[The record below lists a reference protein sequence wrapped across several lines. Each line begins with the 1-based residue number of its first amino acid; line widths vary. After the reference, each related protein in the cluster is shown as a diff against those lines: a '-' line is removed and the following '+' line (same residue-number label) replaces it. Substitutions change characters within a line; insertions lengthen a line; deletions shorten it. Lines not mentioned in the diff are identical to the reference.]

1 MTLHRLPRSVPP
13 LPVLLADLG
22 NPTTREVARALG
34 VTERTVWRWL
44 ADGAAPRPATLALF
58 WLTSWGWS
66 CVESEARRAIDDA
79 RGYASALRTELDAL
93 RVELARVLSLG
104 EFGSAN
110 SPSAVHVE
118 HQPDD
123 EPQDDGRR
131 DGGREIGPARRVPV
145 SVGKVVQLFPRA
157 HHHDD
162 AERGRA

>member
-1 MTLHRLPRSVPP
+1 MLTRLPRQ
-13 LPVLLADLG
+13 LPAFPDLLADLG
-22 NPTTREVARALG
+22 NPGAAVLARALG
-34 VTERTVWRWL
+34 VTDRTVRRWL
-44 ADGAAPRPATLALF
+44 VDGNAPRPVLLALF
-58 WLTSWGWS
+58 WLTRWGQ
-66 CVESEARRAIDDA
+66 SEVACEAHNSAVMHAGMVGCLQREIASLRR
-79 RGYASALRTELDAL
+79 ELG
-93 RVELARVLSLG
+93 RVLALS

-145 SVGKVVQLFPRA
+145 SVGKVVQLFPRP
-157 HHHDD
+157 HRHDD